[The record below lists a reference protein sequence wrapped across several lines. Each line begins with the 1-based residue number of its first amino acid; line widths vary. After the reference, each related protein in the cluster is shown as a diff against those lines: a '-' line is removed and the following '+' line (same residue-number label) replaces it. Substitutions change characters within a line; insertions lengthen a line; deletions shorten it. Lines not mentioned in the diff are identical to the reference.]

1 MDTVD
6 IEKLKVKDKNDKG
19 NQNAA
24 AAIGGD
30 SKDQKL
36 SDRKNSQEEWEN
48 ISEEINI
55 DYDNDNDNDK
65 NEEGSIK
72 TISDETSDDTIVEL
86 KDGKN
91 NDGSGDDKFNKDILE
106 TSTDKSID
114 KIATEN
120 LNTVDV
126 EKADTPKRNENDTND
141 GVLQS
146 EIFVPGLPDVL
157 INVEKINEVVE
168 KEDTVFNPE
177 REKTESDSD
186 EDKTKI
192 YSKSNG
198 DIRRDNQ
205 KEDINAR
212 APDESKNDNENRNEK
227 LDQKNISKETVTNV
241 KFEAASEGSTTEE
254 EILAKQLV
262 AEALENVEHFNSANL
277 SEGYSGSSDDGDES
291 SDKMDLGGK
300 RKTSFRH
307 MKRKRRDA
315 TPRPQN
321 FLGGPR
327 KSIDQESIPQKP
339 PRQNEDTTTMT
350 IRVTPPTPGEKL
362 GSQNLK
368 NVKRLPDAGAE
379 EEFHEVAIDVPNP
392 DKRQHITFDVD
403 EDSIG
408 DSFKKKMA
416 ELAEEDNDQPDQ
428 PYEKTNMEKFLNIL
442 LCRKDLVNQKLSEKP
457 VRFWDLFKYGSRLDT
472 ILVIFGL
479 LLAAMC
485 GICQPLF
492 AILSGR
498 LANTLLLIEIDDP
511 RFFAEGTQSCILFV
525 VIGTILVT
533 IAFIQ
538 FCCFNIAC
546 TRITRRI
553 RNAYL
558 LSILRQNPA
567 WFEKNH
573 SGALNTK
580 LNDNIDRIYEGIG
593 DKLGLLTRNM
603 VQYVTGIIVALFFS
617 WQMTLPLLAFSPII
631 TFAMAFSS
639 RKITQASRDEMKIY
653 SSAGCIAE
661 ESITAYRT
669 VAAFNA
675 QETEVNRYKQELEKG
690 VKSGVRKAVYTGA
703 LSGILIS
710 LVMVFMGTAIL
721 YGTFLH
727 SIGVIKTPGDVF
739 IVLMAIMSGAYH
751 LGNAS
756 PHLMNS

>member
-6 IEKLKVKDKNDKG
+6 VEKKKVIDKNDKI
-19 NQNAA
+19 NLNL
-24 AAIGGD
+24 IVGD
-30 SKDQKL
+30 NEDQKL
-36 SDRKNSQEEWEN
+36 GDRKNSQEEWEN
-48 ISEEINI
+48 VSQETNTDI
-55 DYDNDNDNDK
+55 NDNK
-65 NEEGSIK
+65 KEGDSIE
-72 TISDETSDDTIVEL
+72 TASDETSNGSNYL
-86 KDGKN
+86 KYERMMDVS
-91 NDGSGDDKFNKDILE
+91 D
-106 TSTDKSID
+106 
-114 KIATEN
+114 EN
-120 LNTVDV
+120 LDKNAFKTSSNDNIEAVENIITDNTQKLDIVVNDNEAYV
-126 EKADTPKRNENDTND
+126 SDPKLFIPD
-141 GVLQS
+141 
-146 EIFVPGLPDVL
+146 LPDVL
-157 INVEKINEVVE
+157 INQSEDEIEDSVVE
-168 KEDTVFNPE
+168 KDNVSGM
-177 REKTESDSD
+177 EKDNQES
-186 EDKTKI
+186 ENDKTNI
-192 YSKSNG
+192 HSKSNG
-198 DIRRDNQ
+198 DIRKFQDKSNVPVEI
-205 KEDINAR
+205 KNA
-212 APDESKNDNENRNEK
+212 KNDDEK
-227 LDQKNISKETVTNV
+227 SISKEKITNV
-241 KFEAASEGSTTEE
+241 KFEAPSESSTTEN
-254 EILAKQLV
+254 ILAKQLV
-262 AEALENVEHFNSANL
+262 SEVLENVELFHSV
-277 SEGYSGSSDDGDES
+277 SEGYSGSSDGDES
-291 SDKMDLGGK
+291 SADKMDLGGK

-307 MKRKRRDA
+307 MKRKRRET

-321 FLGGPR
+321 LLGGHR
-327 KSIDQESIPQKP
+327 KSVEQESVPQKP

-368 NVKRLPDAGAE
+368 NDKRLPDAGGATE

-392 DKRQHITFDVD
+392 NKRQHITFDID

-416 ELAEEDNDQPDQ
+416 ELAAEDDDEQPDQ
-428 PYEKTNMEKFLNIL
+428 PYEKTKMEKFLNIL

-457 VRFWDLFKYGSRLDT
+457 VSFWDLFKYGSRLDT
-472 ILVIFGL
+472 ILVMCGL

-485 GICQPLF
+485 GICQPIF

-498 LANTLLLIEIDDP
+498 LANTLLLIEIEDP
-511 RFFAEGTQSCILFV
+511 RFLAEGTQACILFV
-525 VIGTILVT
+525 VIGTILVVL
-533 IAFIQ
+533 AFIQ

-558 LSILRQNPA
+558 YSILRQNPA

-603 VQYVTGIIVALFFS
+603 VQYITGIIVALFFS

-675 QETEVNRYKQELEKG
+675 QETEVNRYKAELEKG
-690 VKSGVRKAVYTGA
+690 VKSGVRKAVYTGV

-727 SIGVIKTPGDVF
+727 SIGIIKTPGDVF

-751 LGNAS
+751 
-756 PHLMNS
+756 